1 MVPTPILTADE
12 PIPWGAAPTLRKTG
26 QEAGTK
32 GAIAHPPGF
41 SRDREPEGPSG
52 WPAAYR
58 QWHLTQSENSTPI
71 PLFTVLY
78 SPSKSDQ
85 DESK

>member
-1 MVPTPILTADE
+1 MVPIPILTADE
-12 PIPWGAAPTLRKTG
+12 PIPWGAAPTLRKIG

-41 SRDREPEGPSG
+41 NRDREPEGPSG
-52 WPAAYR
+52 WLAAYR
-58 QWHLTQSENSTPI
+58 EWHHSENSTPI
-71 PLFTVLY
+71 PLFTILY